1 MRNQISLYFLSFV
14 CLALFG
20 TSTMSS
26 CTRSQRQDT
35 LRVTAVAVGTARDQ
49 YVAWDRVHQQELVD
63 AAQFREDAQRVV
75 TDYRASQNQA
85 SNWFVTAAMT
95 QVVAQDIEGVTVDVD
110 VIAGIKRFTDGLAAN
125 NAAIDAAIAAKP
137 PRG

>member
-1 MRNQISLYFLSFV
+1 MRNQITLYFLSFA

-26 CTRSQRQDT
+26 CTKNQAQDT
-35 LRVTAVAVGTARDQ
+35 LRVTAVAVSTARDQ
-49 YVAWDRVHQQELVD
+49 YVAYDRSHQQELVD
-63 AAQFREDAQRVV
+63 AAASREDAQHAIA
-75 TDYRASQNQA
+75 DYRASQTQA
-85 SNWFVTAAMT
+85 SNWFVTAAMA
-95 QVVAQDIEGVTVDVD
+95 QVVAQDIEGVPVDAD
-110 VIAGIKRFTDGLAAN
+110 VITSLKKFTDGLAAN